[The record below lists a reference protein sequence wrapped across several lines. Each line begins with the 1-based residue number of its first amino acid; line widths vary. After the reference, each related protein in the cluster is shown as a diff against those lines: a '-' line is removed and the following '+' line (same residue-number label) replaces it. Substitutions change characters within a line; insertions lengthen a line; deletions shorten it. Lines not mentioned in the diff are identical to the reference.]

1 MGRQISNSTNND
13 PKIVITYSNVLGEQI
28 KTGVKE
34 ETAQKPTG
42 QNSDPSTN
50 RYEIKNKRK
59 SHGTNITQ
67 LRRSPRKK
75 VSTASIVSRNAFRS
89 GVQKPV
95 INIGAGDAGST
106 YSGDTNS
113 IISNR
118 RSLPTSTYQ
127 YSQKEFDD
135 KSNTDEKRESR
146 ATRSSRILGN
156 AANISNETRGVNS
169 STVISG
175 GSSEDNFKQKLRN
188 AVYDALKGKDICEDN
203 KVSFVKILDIYI
215 YIYI

>member
-1 MGRQISNSTNND
+1 MGHQISSSSTIND

-28 KTGVKE
+28 KTGMKE
-34 ETAQKPTG
+34 ESAQKPTG

-50 RYEIKNKRK
+50 RYEMKNKRK
-59 SHGTNITQ
+59 THGTNITQ

-118 RSLPTSTYQ
+118 RSLPSSTYQ
-127 YSQKEFDD
+127 YPKKEFDD

-146 ATRSSRILGN
+146 ATRSSRILEN
-156 AANISNETRGVNS
+156 AANISNETKGVNS
-169 STVISG
+169 STVMSG

-203 KVSFVKILDIYI
+203 KVRLVKILEIYLKSP
-215 YIYI
+215 

>member
-1 MGRQISNSTNND
+1 M
-13 PKIVITYSNVLGEQI
+13 
-28 KTGVKE
+28 KE
-34 ETAQKPTG
+34 ESAQKPTG

-59 SHGTNITQ
+59 SHGTNVTQ

-118 RSLPTSTYQ
+118 RSLPSSTYQ
-127 YSQKEFDD
+127 YSKKEFDD

-146 ATRSSRILGN
+146 ATRSSRILEN
-156 AANISNETRGVNS
+156 AANISNETKGVNS
-169 STVISG
+169 STVMSG

-203 KVSFVKILDIYI
+203 KVRFVKILEKY
-215 YIYI
+215 

>member
-1 MGRQISNSTNND
+1 M
-13 PKIVITYSNVLGEQI
+13 
-28 KTGVKE
+28 KTGVNVE
-34 ETAQKPTG
+34 SAQKPTG
-42 QNSDPSTN
+42 QNSEPSTN
-50 RYEIKNKRK
+50 KYETKNKRK
-59 SHGTNITQ
+59 SHGSNITQ

-95 INIGAGDAGST
+95 INIGSGDAGST

-156 AANISNETRGVNS
+156 AANISNENKGANI
-169 STVISG
+169 STVMSG

-203 KVSFVKILDIYI
+203 KVSLVKILDIYI
-215 YIYI
+215 RST